1 MTVRWRQLLVSLSL
15 WLMAELMLNLV
26 GIDDLVDYSEYLFER
41 HAIVFLC
48 VEAIPAPRVFHA
60 AISISRPN

>member
-15 WLMAELMLNLV
+15 WLIAEFALNLV

-41 HAIVFLC
+41 HAIVFY
-48 VEAIPAPRVFHA
+48 V
-60 AISISRPN
+60 